1 MLKLYRRI
9 VSGIMNIIDIILKKK
24 NKEELTEEEI
34 KYVVEGFTNGTICDY
49 QMSSLLMAITI
60 NDMTDNEVI
69 YLTKYMM
76 LSGNT
81 IDLSFLDNVVDKHS
95 TGGVG
100 DKTTLIIAP
109 IVAACSC
116 KVAKMSGKGLGYT
129 GGTIDKLESIPGFR
143 TNLSKDE
150 FIHEIED
157 IGMAITS
164 QTDDVA
170 LADKK
175 IYALRDVTGTTE
187 SIPLIASS
195 IMSKKIASGS
205 KKLVIDLKVGEG
217 ALVKDIESARR
228 LGNLMIKIG
237 KENGMEVICLLTNM
251 NIPLGNNVGNSL
263 EVLEA
268 INTLY
273 YNKESNLQKLCI
285 SLASYMVSLGRNI
298 SYEEANNMVL
308 DVIRSK
314 KAYNKFL
321 EFVLYQHGDITKL
334 PKSNKIYEVKSDT
347 SGYLTDISSLEIAKL
362 SMHLGAGRQNK
373 DDKIDY
379 SAGIIINKN
388 INDYVNIN
396 DTILT
401 LYTNKDVPLFDKN
414 KLFKISDNINNDNS
428 SLIYEIIK

>member
-1 MLKLYRRI
+1 
-9 VSGIMNIIDIILKKK
+9 
-24 NKEELTEEEI
+24 
-34 KYVVEGFTNGTICDY
+34 
-49 QMSSLLMAITI
+49 
-60 NDMTDNEVI
+60 
-69 YLTKYMM
+69 
-76 LSGNT
+76 
-81 IDLSFLDNVVDKHS
+81 
-95 TGGVG
+95 
-100 DKTTLIIAP
+100 
-109 IVAACSC
+109 
-116 KVAKMSGKGLGYT
+116 
-129 GGTIDKLESIPGFR
+129 
-143 TNLSKDE
+143 
-150 FIHEIED
+150 
-157 IGMAITS
+157 
-164 QTDDVA
+164 
-170 LADKK
+170 
-175 IYALRDVTGTTE
+175 
-187 SIPLIASS
+187 
-195 IMSKKIASGS
+195 MSKKIASGS

-334 PKSNKIYEVKSDT
+334 PKSNKIYEIKSDI

>member
-1 MLKLYRRI
+1 
-9 VSGIMNIIDIILKKK
+9 MNIIDIILKKK

-34 KYVVEGFTNGTICDY
+34 KYVVEEFTNGSIYDY

-109 IVAACSC
+109 IVAACGC

-143 TNLSKDE
+143 TSLSMDE
-150 FIHEIED
+150 FIHEIEE

-164 QTDDVA
+164 QTDDVD

-237 KENGMEVICLLTNM
+237 RENGMEVICLLTDM
-251 NIPLGNNVGNSL
+251 NIPLGKCVGNSL

-334 PKSNKIYEVKSDT
+334 PKSNMIYEVKSDT

-388 INDYVNIN
+388 INDYVNVN
-396 DTILT
+396 DTVLT
-401 LYTNKDVPLFDKN
+401 LYTNNDVPLFDKN
-414 KLFKISDNINNDNS
+414 KLFKISDNMNNDNG

>member
-1 MLKLYRRI
+1 
-9 VSGIMNIIDIILKKK
+9 MNIIDIILKKK

-34 KYVVEGFTNGTICDY
+34 KYVVEGFTNGSICDY

-237 KENGMEVICLLTNM
+237 KENGMKVICLLTNM

-308 DVIRSK
+308 DAIRSK

-334 PKSNKIYEVKSDT
+334 PKSNKIYEIKSDT

>member
-1 MLKLYRRI
+1 
-9 VSGIMNIIDIILKKK
+9 MNIIDIILKKK

-273 YNKESNLQKLCI
+273 YNKESNLQKLCVC
-285 SLASYMVSLGRNI
+285 LASYMVSLGKGI

-308 DVIRSK
+308 DAIRSK

-334 PKSNKIYEVKSDT
+334 PKSNMIYDVKSDT

>member
-1 MLKLYRRI
+1 
-9 VSGIMNIIDIILKKK
+9 MNIIDIILKKK

-34 KYVVEGFTNGTICDY
+34 KYVVEGFTNGSICDY

-116 KVAKMSGKGLGYT
+116 KVAKMSGRGLGYT

-217 ALVKDIESARR
+217 ALIKDIESARR

-298 SYEEANNMVL
+298 SYEEANDMVL
-308 DVIRSK
+308 DAIRSK

>member
-1 MLKLYRRI
+1 
-9 VSGIMNIIDIILKKK
+9 MNIIDIILKKK

-34 KYVVEGFTNGTICDY
+34 KYVVEGFTNGSICDY

-334 PKSNKIYEVKSDT
+334 PKSNMIYEVKSDT

>member
-1 MLKLYRRI
+1 
-9 VSGIMNIIDIILKKK
+9 MNIIDIILKKK

-34 KYVVEGFTNGTICDY
+34 KYVVEGFTNGSICDY

-81 IDLSFLDNVVDKHS
+81 IDLSFLNNVVDKHS

-273 YNKESNLQKLCI
+273 YNKESNLQKLCVC
-285 SLASYMVSLGRNI
+285 LASYMVSLGKGI

-334 PKSNKIYEVKSDT
+334 PKSNMIYEVKSDT

>member
-1 MLKLYRRI
+1 
-9 VSGIMNIIDIILKKK
+9 MNIIDIILKKK

-34 KYVVEGFTNGTICDY
+34 KYVVEGFTNGSICDY

-157 IGMAITS
+157 VGMAITS

-273 YNKESNLQKLCI
+273 YNKESNLQKLCVC
-285 SLASYMVSLGRNI
+285 LASYMVSLGKGI

-308 DVIRSK
+308 DAIRSK

-334 PKSNKIYEVKSDT
+334 PKSNMIYEVKSDT

-414 KLFKISDNINNDNS
+414 KLFKISDNINNNNS

>member
-1 MLKLYRRI
+1 
-9 VSGIMNIIDIILKKK
+9 MNIIDIILKKK

-34 KYVVEGFTNGTICDY
+34 KYVVEEFTNGSIYDY

-109 IVAACSC
+109 IVAACGC

-143 TNLSKDE
+143 TNLSMDE
-150 FIHEIED
+150 FIHEIEE

-164 QTDDVA
+164 QTDDVD

-175 IYALRDVTGTTE
+175 IYALRDVTGTKE

-237 KENGMEVICLLTNM
+237 RENGMEVICLLTDM
-251 NIPLGNNVGNSL
+251 NIPLGKCVGNSL

-321 EFVLYQHGDITKL
+321 EFVLYQHGDINKL
-334 PKSNKIYEVKSDT
+334 PKSNMIYEVKSDT

-388 INDYVNIN
+388 INDYVNVN
-396 DTILT
+396 DTVLT
-401 LYTNKDVPLFDKN
+401 LYTNNDVPLFDKN
-414 KLFKISDNINNDNS
+414 KLFKISDNMNNDNG

>member
-1 MLKLYRRI
+1 
-9 VSGIMNIIDIILKKK
+9 MNIIDIILKKK
-24 NKEELTEEEI
+24 NKKELTEEEI
-34 KYVVEGFTNGTICDY
+34 KYVVEGFTNGFICDY

-273 YNKESNLQKLCI
+273 YNKESNLQKLCVC
-285 SLASYMVSLGRNI
+285 LASYMVSLGKGI

-308 DVIRSK
+308 DAIRSK

-334 PKSNKIYEVKSDT
+334 PKSNMIYEVKSDT

-428 SLIYEIIK
+428 GLIYEIIK

>member
-1 MLKLYRRI
+1 
-9 VSGIMNIIDIILKKK
+9 MNIIDIILKKK

-34 KYVVEGFTNGTICDY
+34 KYVVEGFTNGSICDY

-334 PKSNKIYEVKSDT
+334 PKSNMIYEVKSDT

-362 SMHLGAGRQNK
+362 SMHLGAGRQNE

>member
-1 MLKLYRRI
+1 
-9 VSGIMNIIDIILKKK
+9 MNIIDIILKKK

-34 KYVVEGFTNGTICDY
+34 KYVVEGFTNGSICDY

-150 FIHEIED
+150 FIHEIEN

-237 KENGMEVICLLTNM
+237 KENDMEVICLLTNM

>member
-1 MLKLYRRI
+1 
-9 VSGIMNIIDIILKKK
+9 MNIIDIILKKK

-34 KYVVEGFTNGTICDY
+34 KYVVEGFTNGSICDY

-401 LYTNKDVPLFDKN
+401 LYTNNDVPLFDKN

>member
-1 MLKLYRRI
+1 
-9 VSGIMNIIDIILKKK
+9 MNIIDIILKKK

-34 KYVVEGFTNGTICDY
+34 KYVVEGFTNGSICDY

-217 ALVKDIESARR
+217 ALVKDMESARR

>member
-1 MLKLYRRI
+1 
-9 VSGIMNIIDIILKKK
+9 MNIIDIILKKK

-34 KYVVEGFTNGTICDY
+34 KYVVEGFTNGSICDY

-143 TNLSKDE
+143 TNLSKNE
-150 FIHEIED
+150 FIHELEE

-237 KENGMEVICLLTNM
+237 RENGMEVICLLTNM
-251 NIPLGNNVGNSL
+251 NIPLGKCVGNSL

-273 YNKESNLQKLCI
+273 YNKESDLQKLCI

>member
-1 MLKLYRRI
+1 
-9 VSGIMNIIDIILKKK
+9 MNIIDIILKKK

-109 IVAACSC
+109 IVAACGC

-143 TNLSKDE
+143 TNLSMDE
-150 FIHEIED
+150 FIHEIEE
-157 IGMAITS
+157 IGIAITS
-164 QTDDVA
+164 QTDDVD

-321 EFVLYQHGDITKL
+321 EFVLYQHGDINKL
-334 PKSNKIYEVKSDT
+334 PKSNMIYEVKSDT

-388 INDYVNIN
+388 INDYVNVN
-396 DTILT
+396 DTVLT
-401 LYTNKDVPLFDKN
+401 LYTNNDVPLFDKN
-414 KLFKISDNINNDNS
+414 KLFKISDNMNNDNG

>member
-1 MLKLYRRI
+1 
-9 VSGIMNIIDIILKKK
+9 MNIIDIILKKK

-34 KYVVEGFTNGTICDY
+34 KYVVEGFTNGSICDY

-205 KKLVIDLKVGEG
+205 KKLVIDLKVGDG

-334 PKSNKIYEVKSDT
+334 PKSNKIYEVKSDI

-414 KLFKISDNINNDNS
+414 KLFKISDNINNNNS

>member
-1 MLKLYRRI
+1 
-9 VSGIMNIIDIILKKK
+9 MNIIDIILKKK

-237 KENGMEVICLLTNM
+237 RENGMEVICLLTDM
-251 NIPLGNNVGNSL
+251 NIPLGKCVGNSL

-334 PKSNKIYEVKSDT
+334 PKSNKIYEIKSDI

>member
-1 MLKLYRRI
+1 
-9 VSGIMNIIDIILKKK
+9 MNIIDIILKKK

-34 KYVVEGFTNGTICDY
+34 KYVVEGFTNGSICDY

-60 NDMTDNEVI
+60 NDMTDNEVL

-109 IVAACSC
+109 IVATCSC

-273 YNKESNLQKLCI
+273 YNKESNLQKLCVC
-285 SLASYMVSLGRNI
+285 LASYMVSLGRNI

-308 DVIRSK
+308 DAIRSK

-334 PKSNKIYEVKSDT
+334 PKSNMVYEVKSDT

-373 DDKIDY
+373 DDNIDY

>member
-1 MLKLYRRI
+1 
-9 VSGIMNIIDIILKKK
+9 MNIIDIILKKK

-34 KYVVEGFTNGTICDY
+34 KYVVEGFTNGSICDY

-81 IDLSFLDNVVDKHS
+81 IDLSFLNNVVDKHS

-195 IMSKKIASGS
+195 IMSKKIASGF

-273 YNKESNLQKLCI
+273 YNKESNLQKLCVC
-285 SLASYMVSLGRNI
+285 LASYMVSLGKGI

-308 DVIRSK
+308 DAIRSK

-334 PKSNKIYEVKSDT
+334 PKSNKIYEVKSDI

>member
-1 MLKLYRRI
+1 
-9 VSGIMNIIDIILKKK
+9 MNIIDIILKKK

-34 KYVVEGFTNGTICDY
+34 KYVVEGFTNGSICDY

-100 DKTTLIIAP
+100 DTTTLIIAP

-308 DVIRSK
+308 DAIRSK

-334 PKSNKIYEVKSDT
+334 PKSNKIYEIKSDT

>member
-1 MLKLYRRI
+1 
-9 VSGIMNIIDIILKKK
+9 MNIIDIILKKK

-34 KYVVEGFTNGTICDY
+34 KYVVEGFTNGSICDY

-273 YNKESNLQKLCI
+273 YNKESNLQKLCVC
-285 SLASYMVSLGRNI
+285 LASYMVSLGKGI

-308 DVIRSK
+308 DAIRSK

-334 PKSNKIYEVKSDT
+334 PKSNKIYEVKSDI

-414 KLFKISDNINNDNS
+414 KLFKISDNINNNNS

>member
-1 MLKLYRRI
+1 
-9 VSGIMNIIDIILKKK
+9 MNIIDIILKKK

-109 IVAACSC
+109 IVAACGC

-143 TNLSKDE
+143 TNLSMDE
-150 FIHEIED
+150 FIHEIEE

-164 QTDDVA
+164 QTDDVD

-237 KENGMEVICLLTNM
+237 RENGMEVICLLTDM
-251 NIPLGNNVGNSL
+251 NIPLGKCVGNSL

-334 PKSNKIYEVKSDT
+334 PKSNMIYEVKSDT

-388 INDYVNIN
+388 INDYVNVN
-396 DTILT
+396 DTVLT
-401 LYTNKDVPLFDKN
+401 LYTNNDVPLFDKN
-414 KLFKISDNINNDNS
+414 KLFKISDNMNNDNG

>member
-1 MLKLYRRI
+1 
-9 VSGIMNIIDIILKKK
+9 MNIIDIILKKK

-69 YLTKYMM
+69 YLTRYMM

-150 FIHEIED
+150 FIHEIEN

-308 DVIRSK
+308 DAIRSK

>member
-1 MLKLYRRI
+1 
-9 VSGIMNIIDIILKKK
+9 MNIIDIILKKK

-34 KYVVEGFTNGTICDY
+34 KYVVEGFTNGSICDY

-285 SLASYMVSLGRNI
+285 SLASYMVSLGKGI

-308 DVIRSK
+308 DAIRSK

-334 PKSNKIYEVKSDT
+334 PKSNMIYEVKSDT

>member
-1 MLKLYRRI
+1 
-9 VSGIMNIIDIILKKK
+9 MNIIDIILKKK